1 MTDHGIA
8 GIRTVRLCLSAL
20 SLDDAPFILELT
32 NEPSFKRYLGDK
44 GIRSAD
50 DSIAYLRDVPLRHYA
65 DHGFGLFRVS
75 LIGQDPAVGI
85 CGLVSRSEFPAPDL
99 GFAFLRKHWSQ
110 GYALEASRA
119 VLAHARGELGLTRV
133 IAMADE
139 GNVASTRLLDKLGFR
154 FERMTRMPG
163 ETIEV
168 RQYTF
173 DL

>member
-1 MTDHGIA
+1 MTDQGIA
-8 GIRTVRLCLSAL
+8 GIRTDRLYLSAL

-119 VLAHARGELGLTRV
+119 GLTRV